1 MWFCIFLENLKILI
15 RSRKSKMIYFKIEK
29 YEASIKFFLK
39 CNLSI
44 IDLFES
50 YLLKNNRHN
59 YKQPNTIRITD
70 MYSANR

>member
-1 MWFCIFLENLKILI
+1 
-15 RSRKSKMIYFKIEK
+15 MIYFKIEK

-59 YKQPNTIRITD
+59 YKQTNTRNIIK
-70 MYSANR
+70 

>member
-1 MWFCIFLENLKILI
+1 
-15 RSRKSKMIYFKIEK
+15 MIYFKIEK
-29 YEASIKFFLK
+29 YEASIKNFLK